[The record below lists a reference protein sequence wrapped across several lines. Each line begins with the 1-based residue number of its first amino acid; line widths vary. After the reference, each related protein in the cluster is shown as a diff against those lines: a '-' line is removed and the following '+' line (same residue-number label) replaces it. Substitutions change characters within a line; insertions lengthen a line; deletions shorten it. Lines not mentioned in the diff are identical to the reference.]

1 MSLSF
6 GSENS
11 MSVNLSLLATE
22 EKNKIEID
30 KQASYF
36 VWQIKQAKVRP
47 EEMFTLRDKFK
58 NEDEKSC
65 FEQSVEKYK
74 RLMGV
79 A

>member
-1 MSLSF
+1 
-6 GSENS
+6 
-11 MSVNLSLLATE
+11 MSVNLSLLPAQ

-36 VWQIKQAKVRP
+36 VWQIKQAKARP
-47 EEMFTLRDKFK
+47 EEMLALRNKFK
-58 NEDEKSC
+58 SEDEKSC

-79 A
+79 V

>member
-1 MSLSF
+1 
-6 GSENS
+6 
-11 MSVNLSLLATE
+11 MSVNLSLLPAQ

-36 VWQIKQAKVRP
+36 VWQVKQAKARP
-47 EEMFTLRDKFK
+47 EEMFTLRDKLK
-58 NEDEKSC
+58 SDEEKSW
-65 FEQSVEKYK
+65 FEQSVDKYK